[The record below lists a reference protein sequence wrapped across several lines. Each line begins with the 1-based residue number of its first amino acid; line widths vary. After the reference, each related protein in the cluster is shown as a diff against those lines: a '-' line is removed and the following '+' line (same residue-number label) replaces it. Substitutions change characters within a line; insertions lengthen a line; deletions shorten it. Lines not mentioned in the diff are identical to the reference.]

1 MQRSDDERRNLFD
14 DWAATYDAD
23 VLRESGPL
31 TGYLA
36 TMQHFIA
43 ALPELTDAHILD
55 IGIGTGALA
64 RRLAERGAMI
74 TGIDIS
80 QKMLD
85 VCAEKYPA
93 FDLRIGTFTQ
103 IPAPDAAFDGIIAGF
118 AFHEVLI
125 AERRVACDEMARVLK
140 PGGYVCIVD
149 IMFASAAATQAAKAV
164 IGKAWDDEEDYALVG
179 DLDTLLRAA
188 GFTGVSWVQT
198 GPFHWMVAA
207 RKV

>member
-1 MQRSDDERRNLFD
+1 MQRSDDQRRKLFD
-14 DWAATYDAD
+14 NWAASYDAD
-23 VLRESGPL
+23 VLREGGPL
-31 TGYLA
+31 TGYA
-36 TMQHFIA
+36 ESMQQFTA
-43 ALPELTDAHILD
+43 ALPDSTAAHVLD
-55 IGIGTGALA
+55 IGIGGGALA
-64 RRLAERGAMI
+64 SRLAERGATI

-85 VCAEKYPA
+85 VCAEKYPD
-93 FDLRIGTFTQ
+93 FDLHIGTFTH
-103 IPAPDAAFDGIIAGF
+103 IPAPDAAFDGVVAGF

-164 IGKAWDDEEDYALVG
+164 IGRAWDDEEDYALVG
-179 DLDTLLRAA
+179 DLDTPLRAA

-198 GPFHWMVAA
+198 GLFHWMVMA
-207 RKV
+207 RKA